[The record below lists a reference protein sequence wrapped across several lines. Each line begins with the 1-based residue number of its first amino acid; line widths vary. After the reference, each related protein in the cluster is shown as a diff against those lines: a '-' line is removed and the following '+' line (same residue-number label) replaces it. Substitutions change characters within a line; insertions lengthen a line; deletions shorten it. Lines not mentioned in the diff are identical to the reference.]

1 MLTLYLYLCDNWCM
15 ISSVIT
21 VKLKKLLEERGKSI
35 FQLHKETDISYPTVH
50 KIASGKGEGIS
61 FKVLEKLCENLG
73 CFPSDLLFYE
83 RNTTPQTVKPQT
95 VKVNAE
101 KPASKPGTLK
111 KAVSSD
117 GMTVRE
123 VRKRLFATTG
133 KMLSRERINNY
144 ITNGTLRTTQPG
156 GKGTPHIISE
166 ADYLEFETW
175 YQENILKQK

>member
-1 MLTLYLYLCDNWCM
+1 M

-35 FQLHKETDISYPTVH
+35 FQLHKETDITYPTLH

-73 CFPSDLLFYE
+73 CFPSDLLLFE

-95 VKVNAE
+95 VKVDPE
-101 KPASKPGTLK
+101 KPASQPETPK
-111 KAVSSD
+111 KAAPGD
-117 GMTVRE
+117 GMTVQQVRE
-123 VRKRLFATTG
+123 RLEAATG
-133 KMLSRERINNY
+133 KKLSRERINNY

-156 GKGTPHIISE
+156 GKGTPHIIIKSH
-166 ADYLEFETW
+166 YLEFEVW
-175 YQENILKQK
+175 YIENILKQK